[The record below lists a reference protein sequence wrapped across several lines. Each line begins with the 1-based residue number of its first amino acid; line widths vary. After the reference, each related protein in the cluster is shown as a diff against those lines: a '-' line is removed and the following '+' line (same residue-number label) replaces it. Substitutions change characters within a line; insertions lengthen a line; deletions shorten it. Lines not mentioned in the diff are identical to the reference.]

1 MMNSGRLMKVVAIAV
16 FLGALSF
23 SATAADRKKIEAL
36 YKENCAI
43 CHGANG
49 DGRGRAQGLM
59 PPPRDFTSQKSAIEM
74 ERFRLIRGIANGVE
88 NTAMTGWEQR
98 LERDEI
104 AGLAD
109 YILDRFVKGA
119 KRGIPAELSKKLDIG
134 ERVFMENCS
143 VCHGDYGKT
152 GVWTRSNMD
161 TPPRDFTTPFAKE
174 VLTRSRMINSVVRGR
189 PGTAMMA
196 FGERLQQNQVEAVVD
211 YIRIAL
217 MGHSPEQA
225 MVNDAAGGGDTDA
238 YVSRDEFMAQ
248 PFPVKLTGD
257 PEKGRSIF
265 RDNCI
270 QCHGEKGDGQGPRAY
285 FIKPKPRN
293 FISED
298 SSRALNRPKIYKAVH
313 GGLKGSVMPA
323 WSKVLK
329 EQEMANVAEYVFRA
343 FVLKDFPVACCD
355 STVKAGAGE
364 QKKN

>member
-1 MMNSGRLMKVVAIAV
+1 MINSGLSIKVAVAA
-16 FLGALSF
+16 FLCLLSL
-23 SATAADRKKIEAL
+23 SAFGADRKKIEAL
-36 YKENCAI
+36 YKEHCAV

-49 DGRGRAQGLM
+49 DGQGRARGLM
-59 PPPRDFTSQKSAIEM
+59 PPPRDFNSQKTALEM
-74 ERFRLIRGIANGVE
+74 ERFRIIRGIAHGVPD
-88 NTAMTGWEQR
+88 TAMTGWGQR
-98 LERDEI
+98 LERKEI

-109 YILDRFVKGA
+109 YILDNFVKGA
-119 KRGIPAELSKKLDIG
+119 KKEVPADLRKKLDLG

-152 GVWTRSNMD
+152 GVWTRANMD

-174 VLTRSRMINSVVRGR
+174 VLTRSRMVNSVMRGR

-196 FGERLQQNQVEAVVD
+196 FGERLKQKEVEAVVD

-217 MGHSPEQA
+217 MGHTIEQA
-225 MVNDAAGGGDTDA
+225 LANDAAAAGGADA
-238 YVSRDEFMAQ
+238 FLSREEFVAQ
-248 PFPVKLTGD
+248 PFPVKLTAD
-257 PEKGRSIF
+257 PDKGRTIF
-265 RDNCI
+265 RSNCI

-298 SSRALNRPKIYKAVH
+298 SARALNRPKIYKAVH
-313 GGLKGSVMPA
+313 DGLRGSVMPA

-329 EQEMANVAEYVFRA
+329 EQEMVNVAEYVFRA
-343 FVLKDFPVACCD
+343 FVLKDFPVDCCANTAATG
-355 STVKAGAGE
+355 SGE